1 MPITLKYALLWT
13 LSTVILQASI
23 IKPRLLNPVLLK
35 IAFIVVSDFDEM
47 NFLLF
52 VCSVQEQLKL
62 LLIRFRE
69 QRKNFAKLTIA
80 SYMPGSLYR
89 KNYVKPEF
97 RRAPVVLK
105 NYEDA
110 TFLRSLI
117 NFLTSKLINDE
128 QIYINYEFVP
138 FTRIYLEQWVS
149 KRFL

>member
-1 MPITLKYALLWT
+1 MPITVKYASPWT

-23 IKPRLLNPVLLK
+23 IKTRLLNRVLLK

-52 VCSVQEQLKL
+52 VCSIQEQLNL
-62 LLIRFRE
+62 LVNRFE
-69 QRKNFAKLTIA
+69 NQEKNCEKLTFA

-117 NFLTSKLINDE
+117 NFLTSKLTNFK

>member
-1 MPITLKYALLWT
+1 MPITVKYASPWT

-35 IAFIVVSDFDEM
+35 IAFIVVSDFDKM

-62 LLIRFRE
+62 LLIRYQE
-69 QRKNFAKLTIA
+69 QRKNCVKLTIA

-105 NYEDA
+105 KYEDA

-117 NFLTSKLINDE
+117 NFLTSMLINDE